1 MGDRKRQNLVL
12 TVAGKAYQVAVQE
25 KIPGKRDV
33 LEVSVDGQQYI
44 VGIKTS
50 STGEQIVEEIRPISS
65 KPDIGAAPVPVIPAK
80 EKEKWKADHSGI
92 VPAPIPGRV
101 IHVKTKVG
109 DRVKV
114 GDVLV
119 ILEAMKMHNDVT
131 APKSGEI
138 RSIVKEGTVVNFGD
152 DLAIIE

>member
-1 MGDRKRQNLVL
+1 MADRKRQDLVL
-12 TVAGKAYQVAVQE
+12 TIDGKEYQVAVQE
-25 KIPGKRDV
+25 KLPGKRDV

-44 VGIKTS
+44 VGVKAS
-50 STGEQIVEEIRPISS
+50 SEGMQIVEEIKPLPP
-65 KPDIGAAPVPVIPAK
+65 KPDIGAAPVPVIPEK

-92 VPAPIPGRV
+92 VPAPIPGRI
-101 IHVKTKVG
+101 IHVKAKVG

-131 APKSGEI
+131 APKAGEI
-138 RSIVKEGTVVNFGD
+138 RSIVKEGMVVNFGD